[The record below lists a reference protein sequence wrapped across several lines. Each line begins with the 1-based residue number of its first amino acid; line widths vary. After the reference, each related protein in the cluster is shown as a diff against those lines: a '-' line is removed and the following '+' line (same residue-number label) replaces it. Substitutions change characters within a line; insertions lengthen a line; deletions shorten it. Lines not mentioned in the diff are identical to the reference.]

1 MSIVVSLPTART
13 HLSMSPQDTSLGE
26 RELDVM
32 AVLWEI
38 GSGTVQEVK
47 DRLNVPLA
55 YTTVL
60 TIMRNLEGKRFVTRE
75 EEGRAHRYFP
85 RVQQKTAQRNAL
97 SRLVS
102 ELFHGSPSA
111 LLAHLVDNHDVSS
124 EELQSLAKQ
133 IKQGK
138 KTTTNEKPRK
148 RGDSK

>member
-1 MSIVVSLPTART
+1 
-13 HLSMSPQDTSLGE
+13 MSPQDTSLGD

-38 GSGTVQEVK
+38 GSGTVTEVRE
-47 DRLNVPLA
+47 RLSDTVA

-60 TIMRNLEGKRFVTRE
+60 TIMRNLEAKRFVTRE
-75 EEGRAHRYFP
+75 EEGRAHRYYP

-102 ELFHGSPSA
+102 ELFNGSPHA
-111 LLAHLVDNHDVSS
+111 LLAHLVDNHDVSA

-133 IKQGK
+133 LKQGK
-138 KTTTNEKPRK
+138 MSVDEVKTRK
-148 RGDSK
+148 RGDTK

>member
-1 MSIVVSLPTART
+1 
-13 HLSMSPQDTSLGE
+13 MSPQDTSLGE

-47 DRLNVPLA
+47 DQLGVTLA

-60 TIMRNLEGKRFVTRE
+60 TIMRNLEGKKFVTRE

-111 LLAHLVDNHDVSS
+111 LLAHLVDNHDVTS

-133 IKQGK
+133 VQQGK
-138 KTTTNEKPRK
+138 KTTPETKAPK
-148 RGDSK
+148 RGRAYHSSYRLSSGRPRR

>member
-1 MSIVVSLPTART
+1 MTPTP
-13 HLSMSPQDTSLGE
+13 SDTSLGE

-47 DRLNVPLA
+47 DKLSAPLA

-60 TIMRNLEGKRFVTRE
+60 TIMRNLEAKRFVTRE

-111 LLAHLVDNHDVSS
+111 LLAHLVDHHDVTSD
-124 EELQSLAKQ
+124 ELQALAKQ

-138 KTTTNEKPRK
+138 KPVPDVKPRK
-148 RGDSK
+148 RGDTK

>member
-1 MSIVVSLPTART
+1 MN
-13 HLSMSPQDTSLGE
+13 PQDTSLGD

-47 DRLNVPLA
+47 DRLGAPLA

-60 TIMRNLEGKRFVTRE
+60 TIMRNLEGKKFVTRE

-97 SRLVS
+97 SRLMS

-111 LLAHLVDNHDVSS
+111 LLAHLVDNHNVSS

-138 KTTTNEKPRK
+138 KATLDNKPRK
-148 RGDSK
+148 RGDAK

>member
-1 MSIVVSLPTART
+1 
-13 HLSMSPQDTSLGE
+13 MSPQDTSLGD

-47 DRLNVPLA
+47 DRLGAPLA

-60 TIMRNLEGKRFVTRE
+60 TIMRNLEGKKFVTRE

-97 SRLVS
+97 SRLMS

-111 LLAHLVDNHDVSS
+111 LLAHLVDNHNVSS

-133 IKQGK
+133 IEQGRK
-138 KTTTNEKPRK
+138 ATPDNKPRK
-148 RGDSK
+148 RGDAK

>member
-1 MSIVVSLPTART
+1 
-13 HLSMSPQDTSLGE
+13 MSPQDTSLGD

-47 DRLNVPLA
+47 DRLGAPLA

-60 TIMRNLEGKRFVTRE
+60 TIMRNLEGKKFVTRE

-97 SRLVS
+97 SRLMS

-111 LLAHLVDNHDVSS
+111 LLAHLVDNHNVSS

-133 IKQGK
+133 IEQGRK
-138 KTTTNEKPRK
+138 ATLDNKPRK
-148 RGDSK
+148 RGDAK

>member
-1 MSIVVSLPTART
+1 
-13 HLSMSPQDTSLGE
+13 MSPQDTSLGD

-47 DRLNVPLA
+47 DKLSAPLA

-60 TIMRNLEGKRFVTRE
+60 TIMRNLENKRFVTRE

-97 SRLVS
+97 SRLMS

-111 LLAHLVDNHDVSS
+111 LLAHLVDNHDVSP
-124 EELQSLAKQ
+124 EELQQLAKQ
-133 IKQGK
+133 VKQGK
-138 KTTTNEKPRK
+138 PAKAESKVDAKARK
-148 RGDSK
+148 RGDAK

>member
-1 MSIVVSLPTART
+1 MPP
-13 HLSMSPQDTSLGE
+13 HDTSLGE

-47 DRLNVPLA
+47 DRLDVPLA

-102 ELFHGSPSA
+102 DLFQGSPSA

-124 EELQSLAKQ
+124 EELQRLAKQ
-133 IKQGK
+133 IQQTKSSVVPGSPDAGATSGK
-138 KTTTNEKPRK
+138 ATK
-148 RGDSK
+148 RGGAK

>member
-1 MSIVVSLPTART
+1 
-13 HLSMSPQDTSLGE
+13 MSPHDTSLGE

-32 AVLWEI
+32 AVLWKI

-47 DRLNVPLA
+47 DRLSAPLA

-111 LLAHLVDNHDVSS
+111 LLAHLVDNHDVSP
-124 EELQSLAKQ
+124 EELQKLAKMVSE
-133 IKQGK
+133 GK
-138 KTTTNEKPRK
+138 KTAPESKAKK
-148 RGDSK
+148 RGDAK

>member
-1 MSIVVSLPTART
+1 
-13 HLSMSPQDTSLGE
+13 MSPQDTSLGD

-32 AVLWEI
+32 AALWEI
-38 GSGTVQEVK
+38 GSGTVTEVRE
-47 DRLNVPLA
+47 RLPDSVA

-75 EEGRAHRYFP
+75 EEGRGHRYFP

-102 ELFHGSPSA
+102 ELFNGSPHA
-111 LLAHLVDNHDVSS
+111 LLAHLVDNHDVSA
-124 EELQSLAKQ
+124 EELQHLAKQ

-138 KTTTNEKPRK
+138 AAKAVEKARK
-148 RGDSK
+148 PGEPK